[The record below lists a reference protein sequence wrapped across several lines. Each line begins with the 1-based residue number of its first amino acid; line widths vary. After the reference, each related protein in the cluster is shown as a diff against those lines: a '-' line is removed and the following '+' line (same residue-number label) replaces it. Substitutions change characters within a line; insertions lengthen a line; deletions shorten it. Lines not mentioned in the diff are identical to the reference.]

1 MEDGWRESSGMR
13 SVAHEEQAQP
23 VTSAFWRNE
32 RVADEHSWS
41 GSATQFDRPPIVAS
55 LVDR

>member
-1 MEDGWRESSGMR
+1 MR
-13 SVAHEEQAQP
+13 SVAHVERAQP
-23 VTSAFWRNE
+23 VTSAEHE

-41 GSATQFDRPPIVAS
+41 GPATQFDRPPIVAS